1 MKYGREGERNERK
14 REERGEKRWRERE
27 RNGEREEG
35 RTGHKKSNKMLKNA
49 LGKMFTM
56 NSSARDYG
64 MERFEKERTSKIL
77 ELKKNTVLKV
87 KHHRL
92 VLISHRSHNI
102 GRGQ

>member
-1 MKYGREGERNERK
+1 
-14 REERGEKRWRERE
+14 
-27 RNGEREEG
+27 
-35 RTGHKKSNKMLKNA
+35 MLKNA
-49 LGKMFTM
+49 LGKLLMM

-77 ELKKNTVLKV
+77 ELKKNTVLEV
-87 KHHRL
+87 KRHRL